1 LPTIKI
7 DLDLDSFRRLSE
19 LAVEERRPIPWQA
32 EILLLRALAVP
43 VDGEAPGRDTCA
55 ERQVQERACCAAE

>member
-7 DLDLDSFRRLSE
+7 DFDPDSFRRLTA

-32 EILLLRALAVP
+32 EVLLIRALAIP
-43 VDGEAPGRDTCA
+43 AENRAQEGEPRP
-55 ERQVQERACCAAE
+55 QEVVSASTG